1 MTVEGLEAAVKLV
14 IRKASAVIGHLAK
27 PDEGQHVVYELARL
41 QIAHLA
47 GAEAIH
53 DNAAFKTKECYDFCI
68 TLLMFEIEGAVKEA
82 GSRRG

>member
-1 MTVEGLEAAVKLV
+1 MTVEELEAAAKLV
-14 IRKASAVIGHLAK
+14 IRKAAAVIGHLEK

-47 GAEAIH
+47 GPEAIH
-53 DNAAFKTKECYDFCI
+53 DNAAYKTEECYDFCI
-68 TLLMFEIEGAVKEA
+68 TVLMLGIESAVKEA